1 MVATPTAALAAACL
15 LALFVWWAIGRLLP
29 KLREIAAQQS
39 NSRTGESEPTPLGG
53 GLPLVGSLLAILA
66 LWGLAFGSDGLPG
79 LWTVLVG
86 AVLLAM
92 VFWRDD
98 QERLPPGLRLAVQLA
113 AVLLAIGGM
122 VGAQPVTQGF
132 LPLWADLAVT
142 ALAWILFIGL
152 FDFMDG
158 LDGIAAVE
166 TISIAFGAAVL
177 ALLGDWPLATLAL
190 ALLLI
195 GGAAGFLPWNWY
207 PAKVSLGGVGTLPL
221 GFLLGWLLVIAAGEG
236 AWAAAAILPAF
247 YYADAAVTL
256 LLRLMNRKKPW
267 RAQRSHAYR
276 RGLDQGRCSLAIAG
290 FNLLLLAL
298 AVAAETWQPWVPL
311 VAAAAM
317 TAIFMIWLRGGVA
330 RPTDSV

>member
-1 MVATPTAALAAACL
+1 MAPTPVAAFAAACL
-15 LALFVWWAIGRLLP
+15 LALFVWWSVGRLLP
-29 KLREIAAQQS
+29 KLREIAAEG
-39 NSRTGESEPTPLGG
+39 TDGETRQGAHAPRGG
-53 GLPLVGSLLAILA
+53 GLPMVGSLLAVLA
-66 LWGLAFGSDGLPG
+66 LWGLAFGSGGLPG

-122 VGAQPVTQGF
+122 VGAQPVTQDL
-132 LPLWADLAVT
+132 LPLWADLVVT
-142 ALAWILFIGL
+142 ALAWILFISL

-158 LDGIAAVE
+158 LDGISAVE
-166 TISIAFGAAVL
+166 TISVALGAAVL
-177 ALLGDWPLATLAL
+177 ALLGGWPLATLAL

-207 PAKVSLGGVGTLPL
+207 PAKVSLGGVGALPL

-236 AWAAAAILPAF
+236 AWAAALILPAF
-247 YYADAAVTL
+247 YWADAAVTL
-256 LLRLMNRKKPW
+256 LLRLLNRKKPW
-267 RAQRSHAYR
+267 RSGRSHAYR

-290 FNLLLLAL
+290 FNLLLIAL
-298 AVAAETWQPWVPL
+298 AVVAETWQPWAPL
-311 VAAAAM
+311 AATAVV
-317 TAIFMIWLRGGVA
+317 TAIFTTWLRGGIA
-330 RPTDSV
+330 RPRDSV